1 MATMALPLNFE
12 VVETDIDFVNSGVK
26 FANRCGVVV
35 RVVWKAMILAAV
47 LGQIV
52 EKQNELISKLNDAPL
67 DSFTDDKLITLAV
80 RIEQLVARND
90 NLLELA
96 SQKIREYGIW
106 NAQLSQIEVQ
116 RDTLDSMAESYRA
129 ATDSEHQA
137 LLVAALETMCA

>member
-1 MATMALPLNFE
+1 
-12 VVETDIDFVNSGVK
+12 
-26 FANRCGVVV
+26 
-35 RVVWKAMILAAV
+35 
-47 LGQIV
+47 V

>member
-1 MATMALPLNFE
+1 MALPLNFE
-12 VVETDIDFVNSGVK
+12 VVETDIDFVNSSVK

-35 RVVWKAMILAAV
+35 RVAWKAMILAVV

>member
-12 VVETDIDFVNSGVK
+12 VVETDIDFVNSSVK

-35 RVVWKAMILAAV
+35 RVAWKAMILAVV